1 MRSLQAGLGS
11 GTRHEKNGRAGS
23 EPLQAEQPHV
33 RRSPELIPGPAMGLK
48 GTSALEAV
56 LPWATH
62 GEAVLQ
68 LERHSLPCHY
78 SAKFLN
84 LMIKHV
90 SVIYWVSKWR
100 CLCQQQSG
108 AEAWREAHI
117 RINETYKKQSVIYEL
132 MEKCPHVL
140 IKL

>member
-11 GTRHEKNGRAGS
+11 GTRRERNGRAGS
-23 EPLQAEQPHV
+23 EPLQAEQPHA
-33 RRSPELIPGPAMGLK
+33 RRSPELIPGPTMGLK

-56 LPWATH
+56 RPGQPMARLFCSSSTAAFPVIT
-62 GEAVLQ
+62 VQ
-68 LERHSLPCHY
+68 S
-78 SAKFLN
+78 FLN

-90 SVIYWVSKWR
+90 SVISWVSKWR

-108 AEAWREAHI
+108 TEAWREARI

-132 MEKCPHVL
+132 VEKCPHVL